1 MLTAVMKKITFWK
14 ISFFSIFIFCFLSTN
29 SSIVVA
35 EGASKHV
42 EMSKKILNDTLKI
55 LENNANTEQKKRQ
68 IIVNKYIENVN
79 FEWNA
84 RAALGR
90 PFLQLS
96 QQEQRE
102 YVKEYTKFLIYS
114 WLPKM
119 SYDKKSGIV
128 FSVADKSEKI
138 NDTDA
143 NIYLLITTKDGNRYE
158 VVLRTRITK
167 EDKFEI
173 LNLYFEGIDLASSY
187 RAQFTGHMEQNRNDP
202 RSVIQYLK
210 EQNKE
215 KKKMIDFNIA

>member
-1 MLTAVMKKITFWK
+1 MKKMIFYK
-14 ISFFSIFIFCFLSTN
+14 ISFFSIFIFCFLSNN
-29 SSIVVA
+29 SRIAVA
-35 EGASKHV
+35 ENAPKHV
-42 EMSKKILNDTLKI
+42 EMSKKFLNETLKI
-55 LENNANTEQKKRQ
+55 LENNAKTEQQKRQ
-68 IIVNKYIENVN
+68 IVVNRYIDNIN

-84 RAALGR
+84 KTALGR

-96 QQEQRE
+96 KQEQQE

-138 NDTDA
+138 NNTDA
-143 NIYLLITTKDGNRYE
+143 NIYLLITTKDGNRHE

-187 RAQFTGHMEQNRNDP
+187 GAQFTSYMEQNKNDP
-202 RSVIQYLK
+202 RSIIQYLK
-210 EQNKE
+210 DQNKE
-215 KKKMIDFNIA
+215 Y

>member
-1 MLTAVMKKITFWK
+1 MVFVVFMKKIFFYK

-29 SSIVVA
+29 SSIAVA
-35 EGASKHV
+35 ESSPKHV
-42 EMSKKILNDTLKI
+42 EMAKKFLNETLKI
-55 LENNANTEQKKRQ
+55 LANKDKTEQQKRQ
-68 IIVNKYIENVN
+68 IIVNRYINNIN

-84 RAALGR
+84 KTALGR

-96 QQEQRE
+96 KQEQQE
-102 YVKEYTKFLIYS
+102 YVKEYTNFLIYS

-143 NIYLLITTKDGNRYE
+143 NIYLLITTKDGNGYE
-158 VVLRTRITK
+158 VVLRTRMTK

-187 RAQFTGHMEQNRNDP
+187 RAQFTSYMEQNRNDP

-215 KKKMIDFNIA
+215 KKKMVDFNI

>member
-1 MLTAVMKKITFWK
+1 MLVAVMKKITFWK

-35 EGASKHV
+35 ESASKHV

-84 RAALGR
+84 RSALGR

-96 QQEQRE
+96 QQEQQE

-119 SYDKKSGIV
+119 SYDKKSGVV

-187 RAQFTGHMEQNRNDP
+187 RAQFTSYMEQNRNDP

-215 KKKMIDFNIA
+215 KKKMVDFNI